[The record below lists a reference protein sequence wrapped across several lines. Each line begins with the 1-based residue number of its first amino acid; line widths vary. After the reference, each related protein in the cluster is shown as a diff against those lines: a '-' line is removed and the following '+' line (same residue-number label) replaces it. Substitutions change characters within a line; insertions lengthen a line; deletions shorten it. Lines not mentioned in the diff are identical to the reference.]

1 VIISH
6 HAYGQPAGHAAAGKP
21 DGCLGTRPAM
31 VGTPG
36 SLLHQA

>member
-1 VIISH
+1 MASPQ
-6 HAYGQPAGHAAAGKP
+6 AMRRPEKP
-21 DGCLGTRPAM
+21 DGCLGTRSAM